1 MSVAIGCG
9 SGGPRAG
16 ADLCGWGLG
25 PMGLALGMVS
35 SWASVSLLVARA
47 RASAAGSGVFGRCVI
62 PGLLLVC

>member
-1 MSVAIGCG
+1 MGLGVPGLVLISVAVVWV
-9 SGGPRAG
+9 P
-16 ADLCGWGLG
+16 WW
-25 PMGLALGMVS
+25 LALGMMS